1 MISRELI
8 VCAISF
14 YEELISKMIELL
26 RCFTPGTYY
35 FRQNG
40 MYPQHML
47 HTEDDRFLYIHN
59 KNRAVAR
66 EQALKKDLQE
76 RLTDYMAQRDFWK
89 KALEKMDTL
98 PHAQKDFEANEAVRK
113 LLDEAFELL
122 KNNGTFF
129 TENEWWSLIKGDV
142 DQQFWEIAN
151 NDYQKIIPAERRR
164 LRALNKQG
172 VMNSFSDRGELFFA
186 HHPDSRAKQI
196 ADRLNGAEFDKEV
209 RKWLT
214 QDYIRNQG
222 YPENLRYTAW
232 NGEKM
237 RSKLEMLTAQILNL
251 LGIPYHYEQ
260 QLVLGDRIYYP
271 DFTLM
276 LPRTHRIVY
285 LEIFGMMSDPKYAQ
299 DTGRKLLD
307 YSSHGL
313 VIGQN
318 LLCYTETN
326 EEPLDFEKMR
336 MDLEYMLQKG

>member
-14 YEELISKMIELL
+14 YEELINKMVELL
-26 RCFTPGTYY
+26 RCFTPGIYY
-35 FRQNG
+35 CRQNG
-40 MYPQHML
+40 MYLQHML
-47 HTEDDRFLYIHN
+47 HTEDGRFLYIHK
-59 KNRAVAR
+59 KNRAIVR
-66 EQALKKDLQE
+66 EQALKKDLQAH
-76 RLTDYMAQRDFWK
+76 LTDYIARRDFWQK
-89 KALEKMDTL
+89 VLEKMDTL
-98 PHAQKDFEANEAVRK
+98 PHAREDFEANEAVRQ
-113 LLDEAFELL
+113 LLDEAFDLL

-129 TENEWWSLIKGDV
+129 TEDEWWSLIKGEV

-151 NDYQKIIPAERRR
+151 NDYKKIIPAERRR
-164 LRALNKQG
+164 IRGLSKQG
-172 VMNSFSDRGELFFA
+172 EMSGFSDRSEMFFA
-186 HHPDSRAKQI
+186 HHPDSRAAQI
-196 ADRLNGAEFDKEV
+196 ADCLNGTAFDKEV
-209 RKWLT
+209 KTWLA
-214 QDYIRNQG
+214 QDYIRNQR

-251 LGIPYHYEQ
+251 LEIPYHYEQ
-260 QLVLGDRIYYP
+260 QLILGDKIYYP

-285 LEIFGMMSDPKYAQ
+285 LEIFGMMSDPKYAE
-299 DTGRKLLD
+299 DTGRKLYD

-336 MDLEYMLQKG
+336 VDLEYMLKRG

>member
-8 VCAISF
+8 VRAISF
-14 YEELISKMIELL
+14 YEELINKMSELL
-26 RCFTPGTYY
+26 RCFTPGIYY
-35 FRQNG
+35 CRQNG

-47 HTEDDRFLYIHN
+47 HTENGRFLYIHK
-59 KNRAVAR
+59 KNRAIAR
-66 EQALKKDLQE
+66 EQVLKKDLQE
-76 RLTDYMAQRDFWK
+76 RLTDYIARRDFWQK
-89 KALEKMDTL
+89 VLEKMDTL
-98 PHAQKDFEANEAVRK
+98 PHARENFEANEAVRQ

-122 KNNGTFF
+122 NNNGTFF
-129 TENEWWSLIKGDV
+129 TEDEWWSLIKGDA
-142 DQQFWEIAN
+142 DPQFWEIAN
-151 NDYQKIIPAERRR
+151 SDYKKIISAERRR
-164 LRALNKQG
+164 IRGLSKQG
-172 VMNSFSDRGELFFA
+172 EIRDFSERGELLFA
-186 HHPDSRAKQI
+186 HHPDARAAQI
-196 ADRLNGAEFDKEV
+196 ADCLNGAAFDKEV
-209 RKWLT
+209 TAWLA
-214 QDYIRNQG
+214 QDYIRNQR

-260 QLVLGDRIYYP
+260 QLVLGDKIYYP

-285 LEIFGMMSDPKYAQ
+285 LEIFGMMSDPKYAE

-307 YSSHGL
+307 YFSHGL

-318 LLCYTETN
+318 LLCYTETG

-336 MDLEYMLQKG
+336 MDLEYILRRE

>member
-129 TENEWWSLIKGDV
+129 TEDEWWSLIKGDV

-151 NDYQKIIPAERRR
+151 NDYKKIIPAERRR
-164 LRALNKQG
+164 LRALNRQG
-172 VMNSFSDRGELFFA
+172 VMNDFSDRGELFFA
-186 HHPDSRAKQI
+186 HHPDSRAAQI

-209 RKWLT
+209 RTWLT

-222 YPENLRYTAW
+222 HPENLRYTAW

-336 MDLEYMLQKG
+336 MDLEYMLQRG